1 MSQWVLHN
9 RSFAWNKRFL
19 PDKKI
24 TLAFVQYVQMQGR
37 KSYTWN
43 FEGTLLDREN
53 GFYRKKSTVGFGS
66 QKTIVLLDNALDD
79 L

>member
-1 MSQWVLHN
+1 MYKYKGV
-9 RSFAWNKRFL
+9 
-19 PDKKI
+19 
-24 TLAFVQYVQMQGR
+24 
-37 KSYTWN
+37 N
-43 FEGTLLDREN
+43 FIPEILRELYLDREN